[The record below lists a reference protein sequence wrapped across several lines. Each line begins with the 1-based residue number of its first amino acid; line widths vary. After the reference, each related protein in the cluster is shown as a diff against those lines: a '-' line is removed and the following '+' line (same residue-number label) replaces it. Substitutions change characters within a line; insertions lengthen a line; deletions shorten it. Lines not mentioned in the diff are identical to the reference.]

1 MLTRAAPRP
10 TVLLTGF
17 GPFPGVPINVSAEL
31 VRRVVRRARRASPEF
46 QFATAILPT
55 EWGRAPRLIGA
66 LHGRYRPVLA
76 LHFGVASGTECL
88 RLERT
93 ALNVCRPSPDA
104 AGVLP
109 FAESL
114 SDNGPP
120 HRHTTIA
127 IDAMAEQLNGNGHS
141 ASISDD
147 AGGYLCN
154 AVLYHSLAFAEVHG
168 GCNVGFVHIPA
179 DLSEPGRMNELS
191 RGALD
196 IIKIAL
202 APVSEPVSLT
212 ST

>member
-1 MLTRAAPRP
+1 M
-10 TVLLTGF
+10 
-17 GPFPGVPINVSAEL
+17 NVSAEL
-31 VRRVVRRARRASPEF
+31 VRRVVRRARRVSPLF
-46 QFATAILPT
+46 QFATAVLPT
-55 EWGRAPRLIGA
+55 EWARAPRLIAA

-109 FAESL
+109 FAENL
-114 SDNGPP
+114 SDDGPLQ
-120 HRHTTIA
+120 RHATIA
-127 IDAMAEQLNGNGHS
+127 IDTIAEQLNNKGHS

-154 AVLYHSLAFAEVHG
+154 AVLYHSLAFAEAHG
-168 GCNVGFVHIPA
+168 GCNVGFVHIPS
-179 DLSEPGRMNELS
+179 DLSEPRRMNEVGG
-191 RGALD
+191 GAFE

-202 APVSEPVSLT
+202 EASSKAMSLT
-212 ST
+212 PT

>member
-31 VRRVVRRARRASPEF
+31 VRRVVRRARRALPEF
-46 QFATAILPT
+46 QFATAVLPT
-55 EWGRAPRLIGA
+55 EWARAPRLIGA

-93 ALNVCRPSPDA
+93 ALNVCRPSTDA

-109 FAESL
+109 FAEKL
-114 SDNGPP
+114 SEGGPLQ
-120 HRHTTIA
+120 RHATIA
-127 IDAMAEQLNGNGHS
+127 VGAIAERLNGKGHS
-141 ASISDD
+141 TSISDD

-154 AVLYHSLAFAEVHG
+154 AVLYHSLAFEEAHG
-168 GCNVGFVHIPA
+168 GCNVGFVHIPS
-179 DLSEPGRMNELS
+179 DLSEPHRMNEVS
-191 RGALD
+191 GGALE

-202 APVSEPVSLT
+202 EPVSEPASLT